1 MTPIILYDY
10 FFRDHTPFVRYQ
22 KQGGVMRIAKVQKE
36 ASSEKLFFL
45 DAFGKTIYFNDCV
58 REGDWNHG

>member
-1 MTPIILYDY
+1 MKPTIIRDL
-10 FFRDHTPFVRYQ
+10 FFHNHQSFVRYQ
-22 KQGGVMRIAKVQKE
+22 KQDGVVRIAKLLKD

-58 REGDWNHG
+58 REGD